1 MIVHESEL
9 YARRSSGD
17 EQLLERA
24 GLEQAQVLRVVVG
37 LARHG
42 HDDEAPRDPHEVAR
56 GELRRLEVLEH
67 LEPDALAHDR
77 IEEIA
82 KRIESITAAETMQIK
97 VEKSDEGGTVVVAE
111 AWGRTAIQGDA
122 IAADLRATF
131 PQLTNAVI
139 AVKAATGEPPSAK
152 LPAIEV
158 DADDD
163 EDPEVVRQKVLDKV
177 RAQGVD
183 GDVKV
188 EVDETEDG
196 KREIRVEVA
205 KEDKQTALH

>member
-1 MIVHESEL
+1 MIRRTALATLLAVLALPTLGCATENAEPGTA
-9 YARRSSGD
+9 AR
-17 EQLLERA
+17 
-24 GLEQAQVLRVVVG
+24 QAEGPLVG
-37 LARHG
+37 HVIEFA
-42 HDDEAPRDPHEVAR
+42 
-56 GELRRLEVLEH
+56 
-67 LEPDALAHDR
+67 LEPDALDHER
-77 IEEIA
+77 IDEIA

-97 VEKSDEGGTVVVAE
+97 VEKSDEGGTVVIAE

-122 IAADLRATF
+122 IVSDLRQTF
-131 PQLTNAVI
+131 PQLANAVI

-163 EDPEVVRQKVLDKV
+163 EDPEVVRQKVLDKL

-205 KEDKQTALH
+205 KEDKQIAPH